1 MALRL
6 SKISCIGLLLA
17 ATIAASC
24 FLFPSKNKIDF
35 NAQVKPIFNKKCI
48 ACHGGVKQQ
57 SEFSLLFREEALK
70 KAKSGK
76 YAIVPGDAG
85 KSELIRRVKEKDAE
99 ERMPYKHEPLSSEEI
114 AILEQWIN
122 EGAEW
127 GMHWAYVPVQKPNVP
142 AEKNGPIAIGWIK
155 NDVDQ
160 FVFKKLQEE
169 KLEPSSLADKP
180 TLLRRISLDLTGMP
194 PDETVVQKFLH
205 DNSAKAYDNLVDDL
219 LASPAYGERWATLWL
234 DLSRYADTKGYEAD
248 RPRTI
253 WRYRDWLIK
262 AFNTDKP
269 YNDFLT
275 EQIAGDLMPGA
286 DDDKYIAT
294 AFHRNSLTNDE
305 GGTDNEEFRT
315 AAVIDRVNTTWSA
328 LMGTTFNCVQCHSHP
343 YDPFKNEEYY
353 KFMAFFNNTRDEDT
367 EIDYP
372 LLRIYEGKD
381 STDWESLKNWFVK
394 NANEHD
400 SKWYWQFMRTMQP
413 AVNSLRC
420 DEYKNGILF
429 VNLYA
434 SLDNNGTCRLPGIVL
449 NNKRQLVFRYFNQQA
464 DAKFYIHLDSLNGQ
478 LLNTIQL
485 RKCGDKWK
493 IELEDLPVI
502 AGRHNLYFRY
512 YSPTLKSTMPGILF
526 DWFAFAPS
534 FPGQGTNEQALYKKK
549 FTELLAAEPETIPV
563 MVESNEEQHRQ
574 SYLFER
580 GNWLV
585 QTKLVQ
591 PGVPHIM
598 NAMPADAPANRL
610 GLAMWLTDKKNPLT
624 ARTMV
629 NRLWEQLFG
638 TGLAET
644 LEDLGTQ
651 GMPPA
656 NKELLDYLSWKFMNE
671 YNWSIKKLLKEIVSS
686 ATYCQSSKTTPQLI
700 QKDPNNILLARQ
712 SRIRLSGEVLRDQAL
727 SVSKLLNKKM
737 YGKSVMPWQPEGIW
751 LSPYNDAKWE
761 TAKDSNQYRR
771 AVYTY
776 WKRTAPYPSMINFD
790 GGSREVC
797 ITRRIRTNTPLQA
810 LNSLND
816 SAFLILAKQFAI
828 NMQKSGNKNAAK
840 QIEKGYETMFYKSID
855 KKRLQALMN
864 LYETALTQYSNDKNA
879 AAKMIGTKEKEA
891 VPETAAMIVV
901 ANAMMN
907 LDEWLNKN

>member
-1 MALRL
+1 MQKRN
-6 SKISCIGLLLA
+6 SKIWVVLILL
-17 ATIAASC
+17 IAAVAAWY
-24 FLFPSKNKIDF
+24 FLLPSKTKIDF

-76 YAIVPGDAG
+76 YAIVPGNAG
-85 KSELIRRVKEKDAE
+85 ASELIRRIKEKDAE
-99 ERMPYKHEPLSSEEI
+99 ERMPYKHEPLSKDEI
-114 AILEQWIN
+114 AVLEQWID
-122 EGAEW
+122 EGAVW
-127 GMHWAYVPVQKPNVP
+127 GIHWAYVPVEKPNMP
-142 AEKNGPIAIGWIK
+142 AGENEWIK
-155 NDVDQ
+155 NDIDQ
-160 FVFKKLQEE
+160 FVFKKLQDE
-169 KLEPSSLADKP
+169 KLTPSTAADKA
-180 TLLRRISLDLTGMP
+180 TLLRRVSLDLAGLP
-194 PDETVVQKFLH
+194 ADENVAQKFLN
-205 DNSAKAYDNLVDDL
+205 DNSAQAYDKLIDDL
-219 LASPAYGERWATLWL
+219 LASPAYGEKWTTMWL
-234 DLSRYADTKGYEAD
+234 DLARYADTKGYEAD
-248 RPRTI
+248 RPRII

-262 AFNTDKP
+262 AFNADKP

-343 YDPFKNEEYY
+343 YDPFKHEEYY
-353 KFMAFFNNTRDEDT
+353 KFLAFFNNTRDEDT

-372 LLRIYEGKD
+372 LLRIYNDKD
-381 STDWESLKNWFVK
+381 STKWLNLHNWFAQ
-394 NANEHD
+394 NANSND
-400 SKWYWQFMRTMQP
+400 SKWYQQFMRTMQP

-420 DEYKNGILF
+420 DEYQKGILF

-434 SLDNNGTCRLPGIVL
+434 SLDNNGTCRLQDITFD
-449 NNKRQLVFRYFNQQA
+449 NKRQLMFRYFNQEA
-464 DAKFYIHLDSLNGQ
+464 DAKLYIYLDSLNGK
-478 LLNTIQL
+478 LLNTVQL
-485 RKCGDKWK
+485 HKCGNKWK
-493 IELEDLPVI
+493 IELEDMPELT
-502 AGRHNLYFRY
+502 GKHSLYFKY
-512 YSPTLKSTMPGILF
+512 YSPTLKSPYPGILF

-534 FPGQGTNEQALYKKK
+534 FPGYGTKEQTTYKKQ
-549 FTELLAAEPETIPV
+549 FTELLVAEPETIPV
-563 MVESNEEQHRQ
+563 MVESNSEQHRQ
-574 SYLFER
+574 SYIFER
-580 GNWLV
+580 GNWMV
-585 QTKLVQ
+585 KTKLVQ

-598 NAMPADAPANRL
+598 NAMPANAPNNRL

-638 TGLAET
+638 KGLAET

-651 GMPPA
+651 GLPPVY
-656 NKELLDYLSWKFMNE
+656 KELLDYLSWKFMHE
-671 YNWSIKKLLKEIVSS
+671 YNWSVKKLLKEIVSS
-686 ATYCQSSKTTPQLI
+686 ATYRQSSKTSPELI

-712 SRIRLSGEVLRDQAL
+712 SRVRLSGEVLRDQAL
-727 SVSKLLNKKM
+727 AVSNMLNNKM

-751 LSPYNDAKWE
+751 LSPYNDLKWE
-761 TAKDSNQYRR
+761 TSKDSNQYRR

-790 GGSREVC
+790 GASREVC

-816 SAFLILAKQFAI
+816 SAFLILAKQFAM
-828 NMQKSGNKNAAK
+828 NMQKADYKNAAK
-840 QIEKGYETMFYKSID
+840 QIEKAYQIMFYKVID
-855 KKRLQALMN
+855 EKRLKALMS
-864 LYETALTQYSNDKNA
+864 LYDTALKKYNTDKEA
-879 AAKMIGTKEKEA
+879 AAKMIGTKEKGA
-891 VPETAAMIVV
+891 MPETAAMIVV

-907 LDEWLNKN
+907 LDEWVNKN

>member
-1 MALRL
+1 MKPRF
-6 SKISCIGLLLA
+6 SKIWMIALLL
-17 ATIAASC
+17 IAAAAALY
-24 FLFPSKNKIDF
+24 FLLPAKTKIDF

-48 ACHGGVKQQ
+48 SCHGGVKQQ

-76 YAIVPGDAG
+76 YAIVPGNAG
-85 KSELIRRVKEKDAE
+85 KSELIRRIKEKDTE
-99 ERMPYKHEPLSSEEI
+99 ERMPYKHEPLSAGEI
-114 AILEQWIN
+114 AILEQWID

-127 GMHWAYVPVQKPNVP
+127 GMHWAYVPVQKPTIP
-142 AEKNGPIAIGWIK
+142 AAENEWIK
-155 NDVDQ
+155 NDIDK
-160 FVFKKLQEE
+160 FIFKKLTEDSL
-169 KLEPSSLADKP
+169 KPSAEADKA
-180 TLLRRISLDLTGMP
+180 TLLRRASLDLTGLP
-194 PDETVVQKFLH
+194 PDETVAQNFLH
-205 DNSAKAYDNLVDDL
+205 NNSAQAYDKLIDDL
-219 LASPAYGERWATLWL
+219 LASPAYGERWATMWL
-234 DLSRYADTKGYEAD
+234 DLARYADTKGYEAD
-248 RPRTI
+248 RPRII

-262 AFNTDKP
+262 AFNADKR

-343 YDPFKNEEYY
+343 YDPFTHEEYY

-372 LLRIYEGKD
+372 LLRIYNDKD
-381 STDWESLKNWFVK
+381 SVKWTGLHNWFAK
-394 NANEHD
+394 NANSKD
-400 SKWYWQFMRTMQP
+400 SRWYQQFMRTMQP

-434 SLDNNGTCRLPGIVL
+434 SLDNNGTCRLPGITL
-449 NNKRQLVFRYFNQQA
+449 GNKQQLLFRYFNQEA
-464 DAKFYIHLDSLNGQ
+464 DAKLYIHLDSLNGPLLKTVQ
-478 LLNTIQL
+478 LY
-485 RKCGDKWK
+485 KCGNKWK
-493 IELEDLPVI
+493 VELQDMPELT
-502 AGRHNLYFRY
+502 GKHNLYFRY
-512 YSPTLKSTMPGILF
+512 YSPKLKSPYPGILF
-526 DWFAFAPS
+526 DWFAFAPL
-534 FPGQGTNEQALYKKK
+534 FPGQETKDQAQYKKQ
-549 FTELLAAEPETIPV
+549 FTEILAAEPETIPV

-574 SYLFER
+574 SYVFER

-585 QTKLVQ
+585 KTKLVE

-598 NAMPADAPANRL
+598 NAMPVNAPNNRL

-638 TGLAET
+638 AGLAET

-651 GMPPA
+651 GIPPVH
-656 NKELLDYLSWKFMNE
+656 KELLDYLSWKFMNE

-686 ATYCQSSKTTPQLI
+686 ATYCQSSKTTTELTQR
-700 QKDPNNILLARQ
+700 DPNNILLARQ
-712 SRIRLSGEVLRDQAL
+712 SRIRLSGEILRDQAL
-727 SVSKLLNKKM
+727 AVSGLMNKKM
-737 YGKSVMPWQPEGIW
+737 YGKSVMPWQPDGIW

-828 NMQKSGNKNAAK
+828 KMKKGGDKSAAE
-840 QIEKGYETMFYKSID
+840 QIQKGYEAMFFKMMD
-855 KKRLQALMN
+855 EKRIKALLT
-864 LYETALTQYSNDKNA
+864 LYDTALKQYRDDKDA
-879 AAKMIGTKEKEA
+879 AAKMIGTKSNDA
-891 VPETAAMIVV
+891 VPETAALIVV

-907 LDEWLNKN
+907 LDEWVNRN

>member
-1 MALRL
+1 MQRRN
-6 SKISCIGLLLA
+6 SKIWLVIVLLA
-17 ATIAASC
+17 AIVAGLY
-24 FLFPSKNKIDF
+24 FLLPSKNKIDF

-57 SEFSLLFREEALK
+57 SDFSLLFREEALK

-85 KSELIRRVKEKDAE
+85 KSELIRRIKEKDTE
-99 ERMPYKHEPLSSEEI
+99 ERMPYKHEPLSKEEI
-114 AILEQWIN
+114 AVLEQWID

-127 GMHWAYVPVQKPNVP
+127 GMHWAYVPVQKPTVP
-142 AEKNGPIAIGWIK
+142 DEKNEWIK
-155 NDVDQ
+155 NDIDK
-160 FVFKKLQEE
+160 FVVRKLAEE
-169 KLEPSSLADKP
+169 KLTPSTEADKA
-180 TLLRRISLDLTGMP
+180 TLLRRVSLDLIGLP
-194 PDETVVQKFLH
+194 PDENVASKFLN
-205 DNSAKAYDNLVDDL
+205 DNSAQAYNKLIDDL
-219 LASPAYGERWATLWL
+219 LASPAYGERWTTMWL
-234 DLSRYADTKGYEAD
+234 DLARYADTKGYEAD

-262 AFNTDKP
+262 AFNDDKP
-269 YNDFLT
+269 YDEFLT

-343 YDPFKNEEYY
+343 YDPFKHEEYY

-372 LLRIYEGKD
+372 LLRIYNGKD
-381 STDWESLKNWFVK
+381 SMQWVDLQKWFSQ
-394 NANEHD
+394 NDNNGE
-400 SKWYWQFMRTMQP
+400 SKWYQQFMRTMQP

-420 DEYKNGILF
+420 DDYQKGILF

-434 SLDNNGTCRLPGIVL
+434 SLDNNGTCRLPGIL
-449 NNKRQLVFRYFNQQA
+449 FDSKSQLMFRYFNQEA
-464 DAKFYIHLDSLNGQ
+464 DAKLYVYLDSLNGT
-478 LLNTIQL
+478 LINTVQL

-493 IELEDLPVI
+493 IELEDLPELT
-502 AGRHNLYFRY
+502 GKHSLYFRY
-512 YSPTLKSTMPGILF
+512 YSPKLKSPYPGILF
-526 DWFAFAPS
+526 DWFAFSPS
-534 FPGQGTNEQALYKKK
+534 FPGKGTKERALYKKQ
-549 FTELLAAEPETIPV
+549 FTNLLVAEPETVPV
-563 MVESNEEQHRQ
+563 MVESNNEQHRQ
-574 SYLFER
+574 SYIFER
-580 GNWLV
+580 GNWMV
-585 QTKLVQ
+585 KTKLVE

-598 NAMPADAPANRL
+598 NAMPANAPGNRL

-651 GMPPA
+651 GIPPVH
-656 NKELLDYLSWKFMNE
+656 KELLDYLSYRLMND
-671 YNWSIKKLLKEIVSS
+671 YDWSIKKLLKEIVSS
-686 ATYCQSSKTTPQLI
+686 ATYRQSSKTTPELI

-712 SRIRLSGEVLRDQAL
+712 SRLRLTGEQLRDQGLAISNLL
-727 SVSKLLNKKM
+727 SKKM
-737 YGKSVMPWQPEGIW
+737 YGKSVMPWQPDGIW

-761 TAKDSNQYRR
+761 TGKDGEQYRR
-771 AVYTY
+771 ALYTY

-790 GGSREVC
+790 GASREVC

-816 SAFLILAKQFAI
+816 SAFLEMARAMAVKL
-828 NMQKSGNKNAAK
+828 NK
-840 QIEKGYETMFYKSID
+840 EKNGTATDKIAQGYYSMFYKTIPVEKLKVLD
-855 KKRLQALMN
+855 G
-864 LYETALTQYSNDKNA
+864 LYNKAFTQYKANSSA
-879 AAKMIGTKEKEA
+879 AAEMMGNKQKETL
-891 VPETAAMIVV
+891 PEDAAMTVV

-907 LDEWLNKN
+907 LDEWVNKN